1 MTSKKSKVVYLQSK
15 CLLKYS
21 ERKSKSLDECSFI
34 FKQHNIFR
42 YLSECYDYLHF
53 FDIVFLVSHIDDV
66 IEKGIVYSKRN
77 INLFDKGT
85 KEIKE
90 YCMHNLVSM
99 VVEKLHAHYPQYS
112 EIDLISEFSQS
123 RTYALLFDLE
133 TGLWK
138 EGPDYILSL
147 YTKEKCKNKVK

>member
-21 ERKSKSLDECSFI
+21 GRKNKSLDECSAI
-34 FKQHNIFR
+34 FNQHNIFR

-53 FDIVFLVSHIDDV
+53 FDIVFLVSHIDEV

-85 KEIKE
+85 KEVKE

-99 VVEKLHAHYPQYS
+99 VVEKLHFCHPQYS
-112 EIDLISEFSQS
+112 EIDLMCEFSQS
-123 RTYALLFDLE
+123 KTYALLFEPE

-147 YTKEKCKNKVK
+147 YSKERNN

>member
-1 MTSKKSKVVYLQSK
+1 MI
-15 CLLKYS
+15 
-21 ERKSKSLDECSFI
+21 I
-34 FKQHNIFR
+34 FV
-42 YLSECYDYLHF
+42 F

-66 IEKGIVYSKRN
+66 IENGIVYSKKN
-77 INLFDKGT
+77 INLFDNGT

-99 VVEKLHAHYPQYS
+99 VVEKLHARYPQNS
-112 EIDLISEFSQS
+112 EIDLMCEFSQS
-123 RTYALLFDLE
+123 KTYALLFEPE

>member
-1 MTSKKSKVVYLQSK
+1 MVSKKSQVVYLQSE

-21 ERKSKSLDECSFI
+21 ERKNKSLDECSAI
-34 FKQHNIFR
+34 FKQHNIFK
-42 YLSECYDYLHF
+42 YLLECYDYLHF
-53 FDIVFLVSHIDDV
+53 FDIGFLVSHIDDV

-90 YCMHNLVSM
+90 YCMHNLVAM
-99 VVEKLHAHYPQYS
+99 VINKLCMCNSKYS
-112 EIDLISEFSQS
+112 EIDLISNFSQS
-123 RTYALLFDLE
+123 RTYALLFDSE

-138 EGPDYILSL
+138 GGPDYIISL
-147 YTKEKCKNKVK
+147 YEKERNN

>member
-1 MTSKKSKVVYLQSK
+1 MVSKKSQVVYLQSE

-21 ERKSKSLDECSFI
+21 ERKNKSLVECSDI
-34 FKQHNIFR
+34 FKQYNIFK
-42 YLSECYDYLHF
+42 YLLECYDYLHF
-53 FDIVFLVSHIDDV
+53 FDIGFLVSHIDDV

-99 VVEKLHAHYPQYS
+99 VVKKLHTRYPQYS
-112 EIDLISEFSQS
+112 EIDLMSEFSQA
-123 RTYALLFDLE
+123 RVYGLLFEPE

-138 EGPDYILSL
+138 EGPDYIISL
-147 YTKEKCKNKVK
+147 YEKERNN

>member
-1 MTSKKSKVVYLQSK
+1 MVSKKSQIIYLQSE

-53 FDIVFLVSHIDDV
+53 FDIVFLVSHIDNV
-66 IEKGIVYSKRN
+66 IENGMIYSKKN

-99 VVEKLHAHYPQYS
+99 VVEKLHFCHPQYS
-112 EIDLISEFSQS
+112 EIDLMCEFSQS
-123 RTYALLFDLE
+123 KTYALLFEPE